1 MLGPSLVD
9 LLALD
14 SNIPLNAVLF
24 SSIYTDIAQNRD
36 NLHNRTETTLN
47 ILSNTSGS
55 VSKNNNISVFANDRH
70 ANQENV
76 IDIKIS
82 KLIPPKYQPR
92 ARVAVWNARSIKN
105 KTTVLSDFIISQN
118 LDIMAVT
125 ETWLTGKDRDD
136 SCLLYTSPSPRD
148 LSTSR
153 MPSSA

>member
-1 MLGPSLVD
+1 M
-9 LLALD
+9 
-14 SNIPLNAVLF
+14 
-24 SSIYTDIAQNRD
+24 
-36 NLHNRTETTLN
+36 HNRTETTLN

-55 VSKNNNISVFANDRH
+55 VSKNNNLSVFANDRH
-70 ANQENV
+70 ANQENL

-125 ETWLTGKDRDD
+125 ET
-136 SCLLYTSPSPRD
+136 
-148 LSTSR
+148 
-153 MPSSA
+153 